1 MTKHSLLW
9 LFSIIAVFLFSPLI
23 MGQKDYKDCIGKELR
38 AAYAW
43 YNEEEVTVIIERA
56 NDFYDATMVSTGI
69 DPLLRK
75 HFIKPSPLDE
85 ISPGVTLSKSI
96 SPYAQHMMEY
106 WLNFLTNIWMFWFRV
121 AHSVAWMLY
130 LIPFL
135 LAVLFDGYMTRKAK
149 LASFKYTSPTV
160 YNLSWHT
167 IIAMASAALV
177 YFSLTVQIPILF
189 YPGILTGMGV
199 LVRLVISNVQHSA

>member
-1 MTKHSLLW
+1 MTKHSMLW
-9 LFSIIAVFLFSPLI
+9 FFAIIAVFMFSPLI
-23 MGQKDYKDCIGKELR
+23 MGQKDYQECIGKELR
-38 AAYAW
+38 TAYTW
-43 YNEEEVTVIIERA
+43 YNDEEVNNIIERA
-56 NDFYDATMVSTGI
+56 NNLYDSMMVSTGI

-75 HFIKPSPLDE
+75 HFIKPIPLNE
-85 ISPGVTLSKSI
+85 ISPGVALSKTV

-121 AHSVAWMLY
+121 SHSIAWMIY

-135 LAVLFDGYMTRKAK
+135 FAVPFDGYMTRKAK
-149 LASFKYTSPTV
+149 LASFKYTSPTI
-160 YNLSWHT
+160 YNLSWHF
-167 IIAMASAALV
+167 IIAMAASALV

-189 YPGILTGMGV
+189 YPSVLTAMGV